1 MAKLNTATDSLSTAD
16 LTMPT
21 ATATATATAT
31 STSTSTMHACLLS
44 NEAAQAVRI
53 GNFQGGAAAC
63 MKLRR
68 PQTASSR
75 CGARA

>member
-21 ATATATATAT
+21 ATATATATA
-31 STSTSTMHACLLS
+31 TSTMHACLLS

>member
-21 ATATATATAT
+21 ATATA
-31 STSTSTMHACLLS
+31 TSTMHACLLS

-68 PQTASSR
+68 PQTSSSR

>member
-21 ATATATATAT
+21 ATATATATV
-31 STSTSTMHACLLS
+31 TSTMHACLLS
-44 NEAAQAVRI
+44 NETAQAVRI

>member
-21 ATATATATAT
+21 ATATATA
-31 STSTSTMHACLLS
+31 TSTMHACLLS